1 MDSLSKKDES
11 KLGAFTSLLES
22 FGGLDLDEPPEVED
36 KEILKVSV
44 KKTEKP
50 KEISEVKV
58 VDEVKVDD
66 LPSEPQLKLS
76 NKDQEKLS
84 SFAGLMESFG
94 ALLDEPPQLEDEK
107 VFEMKV
113 EDVYPEEN
121 KEKIEE
127 KKKIETSKLMAFEK
141 LFTEFTKEQEKIDKE
156 VLNLKVTDIYPEK
169 QDEDFT
175 HYPAQ
180 VDPKKDKSGGWIKGD
195 PTKPIMFDGSDG
207 KTTKDIIKK
216 ANKEVERERKVKR
229 EPYFKN
235 PKDKVEETSN
245 IIEKVISNLD
255 TMKGKTQVKEQ
266 VDQITSLRNEF
277 NQFRTVIQNQIAN
290 QKISYAGGGSG
301 EVRLEFLDDV
311 DRDTAKVDGKYLK
324 YNSTTG
330 KFIGSDPNAEA
341 EVLQYSADT
350 QTYTVTVA
358 TKAATHPYYGTGSSN
373 GYLINGLVSPY
384 LNFIPRNT
392 YRFDQ
397 SDSSNDGHPL
407 RFYYD
412 VGKTTQYTSGVTTSG
427 TPGNSGAYTQIV
439 PTADTP
445 PVLYYQCSS
454 HGNMG
459 WAIFF
464 NTRNLTGF
472 DSDDL
477 TEGSTNKFATNE
489 VVQDIVGAMVSSNT
503 ETDIA
508 VTYNDTDGKLNFV
521 VSNISGN
528 AATATALASARTI
541 GGVSFDGTANINL
554 PGVNT
559 TGDQDTS
566 GNASTASTLAT
577 ARTIHGV
584 SFDGSGNI
592 DLTEVIQDTVG
603 AMFSSN
609 TETGITATYEDGDG
623 TIDLVV
629 GTLNQDTTG
638 TAALATA
645 ADTIKTNSTTT
656 NDTFFVTFVAD
667 NNGSATAET
676 LFTDGGMTYNPST
689 DTLSVT
695 NITATITGTSSL
707 INVADESSDTTCFP
721 VFVTGASGNLAPKSG
736 SNLAFNSS
744 SGALTATSFVDGNG
758 ETMTGG
764 DATALAIA
772 LG

>member
-36 KEILKVSV
+36 KEILKASV

-141 LFTEFTKEQEKIDKE
+141 LFTEFTKEQEKIDEE

-169 QDEDFT
+169 
-175 HYPAQ
+175 
-180 VDPKKDKSGGWIKGD
+180 PKVVK
-195 PTKPIMFDGSDG
+195 TK
-207 KTTKDIIKK
+207 KVV
-216 ANKEVERERKVKR
+216 KEVKEQ
-229 EPYFKN
+229 PYFKN
-235 PKDKVEETSN
+235 PKDKVKETSN

-311 DRDTAKVDGKYLK
+311 DRDTAKVNGKYLK

-489 VVQDIVGAMVSSNT
+489 VIQDVVGAMVSSNT

-528 AATATALASARTI
+528 AGTATALATARNI

-559 TGDQDTS
+559 AGDQDTS

-592 DLTEVIQDTVG
+592 DLTEVIEDTVG

-609 TETGITATYEDGDG
+609 TETGITATYQDGDG
-623 TIDLVV
+623 TIDLVI

-721 VFVTGASGNLAPKSG
+721 VFVTGATGNLAAKSG

-744 SGALTATSFVDGNG
+744 SGALTAGSFVDGNG

>member
-113 EDVYPEEN
+113 EDVYQEEN

-141 LFTEFTKEQEKIDKE
+141 LFTEFTKEQEKIDEE

-169 QDEDFT
+169 
-175 HYPAQ
+175 
-180 VDPKKDKSGGWIKGD
+180 PKVVK
-195 PTKPIMFDGSDG
+195 TK
-207 KTTKDIIKK
+207 KVV
-216 ANKEVERERKVKR
+216 KEVKEQ
-229 EPYFKN
+229 PYFKN
-235 PKDKVEETSN
+235 PKDKVKETSN

-311 DRDTAKVDGKYLK
+311 DRDTAKVNGKYLK

-489 VVQDIVGAMVSSNT
+489 VIQDVVGAMVSSNT

-528 AATATALASARTI
+528 AGTATALATARNI

-559 TGDQDTS
+559 AGDQDTS

-609 TETGITATYEDGDG
+609 TETGVTATYEDGDG

-721 VFVTGASGNLAPKSG
+721 VFVTGATGNLAAKSG

-744 SGALTATSFVDGNG
+744 SGALTAGSFVDGNG
-758 ETMTGG
+758 VTMTGG

>member
-66 LPSEPQLKLS
+66 LPSEPQLELS

-169 QDEDFT
+169 
-175 HYPAQ
+175 
-180 VDPKKDKSGGWIKGD
+180 PKVVK
-195 PTKPIMFDGSDG
+195 TK
-207 KTTKDIIKK
+207 KVV
-216 ANKEVERERKVKR
+216 KEVKEQ
-229 EPYFKN
+229 PYFKN
-235 PKDKVEETSN
+235 PKDKVKETSN

-412 VGKTTQYTSGVTTSG
+412 AGKTTQYTSGVTTSG

-489 VVQDIVGAMVSSNT
+489 VIQDVVGAMVSSNT

-609 TETGITATYEDGDG
+609 TETGVTATYEDGDG

-721 VFVTGASGNLAPKSG
+721 VFVTGATGNLAAKSG

-744 SGALTATSFVDGNG
+744 SGALTAGSFVDGNG
-758 ETMTGG
+758 VTMTGG

>member
-141 LFTEFTKEQEKIDKE
+141 LFTEFTKEQEKIDEE

-169 QDEDFT
+169 
-175 HYPAQ
+175 
-180 VDPKKDKSGGWIKGD
+180 PKVVK
-195 PTKPIMFDGSDG
+195 TK
-207 KTTKDIIKK
+207 KVV
-216 ANKEVERERKVKR
+216 KEVKEQ
-229 EPYFKN
+229 PYFKN
-235 PKDKVEETSN
+235 PKDKVKETSN

-311 DRDTAKVDGKYLK
+311 DRDTAKVNGKYLK

-472 DSDDL
+472 DSDEL

-489 VVQDIVGAMVSSNT
+489 VIQDVVGAMVSSNT

-528 AATATALASARTI
+528 AGTATALATARNI

-609 TETGITATYEDGDG
+609 TETGVTATYEDGDG

-656 NDTFFVTFVAD
+656 NDSFFVTFVAY

-721 VFVTGASGNLAPKSG
+721 VFVTGATGNLAAKSG

-744 SGALTATSFVDGNG
+744 SGALTAGSFVDGNG
-758 ETMTGG
+758 VTRTGG

>member
-36 KEILKVSV
+36 KEILKASV

-141 LFTEFTKEQEKIDKE
+141 LFTEFTKEQEKIDEE

-169 QDEDFT
+169 
-175 HYPAQ
+175 
-180 VDPKKDKSGGWIKGD
+180 PKVVK
-195 PTKPIMFDGSDG
+195 TK
-207 KTTKDIIKK
+207 KVV
-216 ANKEVERERKVKR
+216 KEVKEQ
-229 EPYFKN
+229 PYFKN
-235 PKDKVEETSN
+235 PKDKVKETSN

-311 DRDTAKVDGKYLK
+311 DRDTAKVNGKYLK

-489 VVQDIVGAMVSSNT
+489 VIQDVVGAMVSSNT
-503 ETDIA
+503 ETDIV

-609 TETGITATYEDGDG
+609 TETDITAT
-623 TIDLVV
+623 
-629 GTLNQDTTG
+629 
-638 TAALATA
+638 
-645 ADTIKTNSTTT
+645 
-656 NDTFFVTFVAD
+656 
-667 NNGSATAET
+667 
-676 LFTDGGMTYNPST
+676 
-689 DTLSVT
+689 
-695 NITATITGTSSL
+695 
-707 INVADESSDTTCFP
+707 
-721 VFVTGASGNLAPKSG
+721 
-736 SNLAFNSS
+736 
-744 SGALTATSFVDGNG
+744 
-758 ETMTGG
+758 
-764 DATALAIA
+764 
-772 LG
+772 

>member
-141 LFTEFTKEQEKIDKE
+141 LFTEFTKEQEKIDEE

-169 QDEDFT
+169 
-175 HYPAQ
+175 
-180 VDPKKDKSGGWIKGD
+180 PKVVK
-195 PTKPIMFDGSDG
+195 TK
-207 KTTKDIIKK
+207 KVV
-216 ANKEVERERKVKR
+216 KEVKEQ
-229 EPYFKN
+229 PYFKN
-235 PKDKVEETSN
+235 PKDKVKETSN

-311 DRDTAKVDGKYLK
+311 DRDTAKVNGKYLK

-609 TETGITATYEDGDG
+609 TETGVTATYEDGDG

-721 VFVTGASGNLAPKSG
+721 VFVTGATGNLAAKSG

-744 SGALTATSFVDGNG
+744 SGALTAGSFVDGNG
-758 ETMTGG
+758 VTMTGG

>member
-141 LFTEFTKEQEKIDKE
+141 LFTEFTKEQEKIDEE

-169 QDEDFT
+169 
-175 HYPAQ
+175 
-180 VDPKKDKSGGWIKGD
+180 PKVVK
-195 PTKPIMFDGSDG
+195 TK
-207 KTTKDIIKK
+207 KVV
-216 ANKEVERERKVKR
+216 KEVKEQ
-229 EPYFKN
+229 PYFKN
-235 PKDKVEETSN
+235 PKDKVKETSN

-311 DRDTAKVDGKYLK
+311 DRDTAKVNGKYLK

-489 VVQDIVGAMVSSNT
+489 VIQDVVGAMVSSNT

-609 TETGITATYEDGDG
+609 TETGVTATYEDGDG

-721 VFVTGASGNLAPKSG
+721 VFVTGATGNLAAKSG

-744 SGALTATSFVDGNG
+744 SGALTAGSFVDGNG
-758 ETMTGG
+758 VTMTGG

>member
-141 LFTEFTKEQEKIDKE
+141 LFTEFTKEQEKIDEE
-156 VLNLKVTDIYPEK
+156 VLNLKITDIYPEK
-169 QDEDFT
+169 
-175 HYPAQ
+175 
-180 VDPKKDKSGGWIKGD
+180 PKVVK
-195 PTKPIMFDGSDG
+195 TK
-207 KTTKDIIKK
+207 KVV
-216 ANKEVERERKVKR
+216 KEVKEQ
-229 EPYFKN
+229 PYFKN

-245 IIEKVISNLD
+245 LIEKVISNLD

-311 DRDTAKVDGKYLK
+311 DRDTAKVNGKYLK

-489 VVQDIVGAMVSSNT
+489 VIQDDVGAMVSSNT

-609 TETGITATYEDGDG
+609 TETGVTATYEDGDG

-721 VFVTGASGNLAPKSG
+721 VFVTGATGNLAAKSG

-744 SGALTATSFVDGNG
+744 SGALTAGSFVDGNG
-758 ETMTGG
+758 VTMTGG

>member
-141 LFTEFTKEQEKIDKE
+141 LFTEFTKEQEKIDEE

-169 QDEDFT
+169 
-175 HYPAQ
+175 
-180 VDPKKDKSGGWIKGD
+180 PKVVK
-195 PTKPIMFDGSDG
+195 TK
-207 KTTKDIIKK
+207 KVV
-216 ANKEVERERKVKR
+216 KEVKEQ
-229 EPYFKN
+229 PYFKN
-235 PKDKVEETSN
+235 PKDKVKETSN

-489 VVQDIVGAMVSSNT
+489 VIQDVVGAMVSSNT

-559 TGDQDTS
+559 AGDQDTS

-609 TETGITATYEDGDG
+609 TETGVTATYEDGDG

-721 VFVTGASGNLAPKSG
+721 VFVTGATGNLAAKSG

-744 SGALTATSFVDGNG
+744 SGALTAGSFVDGNG

>member
-36 KEILKVSV
+36 KEILKASV

-141 LFTEFTKEQEKIDKE
+141 LFTEFTKEQEKIDEE

-169 QDEDFT
+169 
-175 HYPAQ
+175 
-180 VDPKKDKSGGWIKGD
+180 PKVVK
-195 PTKPIMFDGSDG
+195 TK
-207 KTTKDIIKK
+207 KVV
-216 ANKEVERERKVKR
+216 KEVKEQ
-229 EPYFKN
+229 PYFKN
-235 PKDKVEETSN
+235 PKDKVKETSN

-311 DRDTAKVDGKYLK
+311 DRDTAKVNGKYLK

-489 VVQDIVGAMVSSNT
+489 VIQDVVGAMVSSNT

-609 TETGITATYEDGDG
+609 TETGITATYQDGDG
-623 TIDLVV
+623 TIDLVI

-721 VFVTGASGNLAPKSG
+721 VFVTGATGNLAAKSG
-736 SNLAFNSS
+736 SNFAFNSS
-744 SGALTATSFVDGNG
+744 SGALTAGSFVDGNG
-758 ETMTGG
+758 VTMTGG

>member
-1 MDSLSKKDES
+1 MDSLSRKDES
-11 KLGAFTSLLES
+11 KLDAFTSLLES
-22 FGGLDLDEPPEVED
+22 FGGLDLEEPPEVED
-36 KEILKVSV
+36 KEILKASV

-141 LFTEFTKEQEKIDKE
+141 LFTEFTKEQDKIDEE

-169 QDEDFT
+169 
-175 HYPAQ
+175 
-180 VDPKKDKSGGWIKGD
+180 PKVVK
-195 PTKPIMFDGSDG
+195 TK
-207 KTTKDIIKK
+207 KVV
-216 ANKEVERERKVKR
+216 KEVKEQ
-229 EPYFKN
+229 PYFKN
-235 PKDKVEETSN
+235 PKDKVKETSN

-311 DRDTAKVDGKYLK
+311 DRDTAKVNGKYLK

-489 VVQDIVGAMVSSNT
+489 VIQDVVGAMVSSNT

-528 AATATALASARTI
+528 AGTATALATARNI

-559 TGDQDTS
+559 AGDQDTS

-592 DLTEVIQDTVG
+592 DLTEVIEDTVG

-609 TETGITATYEDGDG
+609 TETGITATYQDGDG
-623 TIDLVV
+623 TIDLVI

-721 VFVTGASGNLAPKSG
+721 VFVTGATGNLAAKSG

>member
-169 QDEDFT
+169 
-175 HYPAQ
+175 
-180 VDPKKDKSGGWIKGD
+180 PKVVK
-195 PTKPIMFDGSDG
+195 TK
-207 KTTKDIIKK
+207 KVV
-216 ANKEVERERKVKR
+216 KEVKEQ
-229 EPYFKN
+229 PYFKN
-235 PKDKVEETSN
+235 PKDKVKETSN

-311 DRDTAKVDGKYLK
+311 DRDTAKVNGKYLK

-489 VVQDIVGAMVSSNT
+489 VIQDVVGAMVSSNT

-528 AATATALASARTI
+528 AGTATALATARNI

-559 TGDQDTS
+559 AGDQDTS

-609 TETGITATYEDGDG
+609 TETGVTATYEDGDG

-721 VFVTGASGNLAPKSG
+721 VFVTGASGNLAAKSG
-736 SNLAFNSS
+736 TNLTFNSS